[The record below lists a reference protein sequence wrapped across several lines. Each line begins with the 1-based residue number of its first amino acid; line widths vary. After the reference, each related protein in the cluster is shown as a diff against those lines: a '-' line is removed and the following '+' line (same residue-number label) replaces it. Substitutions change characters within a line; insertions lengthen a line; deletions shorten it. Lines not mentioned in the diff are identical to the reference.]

1 VDEAVKNTER
11 ARHLPREKIRAVFEE
26 RFSATTM
33 AQNYVRLYESQ
44 LATLSKREAA
54 A

>member
-1 VDEAVKNTER
+1 VDEAVKSIER
-11 ARHLPREKIRAVFEE
+11 ARHLPRGKIRAVFEE

-33 AQNYVRLYESQ
+33 AQNYVRLYES
-44 LATLSKREAA
+44 LLVTSSKRDAA